1 MALRARRSGSF
12 VVSRHGTTTCWA
24 GNRGVDDEAVV
35 DRTSA
40 DQVCRSSLRCMQG
53 HQREVLD
60 LARSEAGAVGQADN
74 GLAAAGRIP
83 VRRRDIRNR

>member
-1 MALRARRSGSF
+1 M
-12 VVSRHGTTTCWA
+12 
-24 GNRGVDDEAVV
+24 DDEAVV
-35 DRTSA
+35 DRASA

-83 VRRRDIRNR
+83 VCRPDIRNH